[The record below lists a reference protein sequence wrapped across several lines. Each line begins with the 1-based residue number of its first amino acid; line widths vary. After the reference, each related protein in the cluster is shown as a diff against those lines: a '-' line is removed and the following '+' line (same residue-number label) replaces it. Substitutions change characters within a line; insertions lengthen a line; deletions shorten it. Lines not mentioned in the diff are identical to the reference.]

1 MGGDTASGIYNDI
14 WYSSDGT
21 SWTQAT
27 AGAQWKGRSYHV
39 SSVYNNKMW
48 AMGGCT
54 TNCGLSNIQND
65 VWYSSNGTTWTKVTT
80 AGQWGK
86 RYGHTLPVYG
96 NRIWVIGG
104 GGVVEYNDVWYTEAP
119 NDSETVNV
127 NAVVSAYIVL
137 SVSTTSTYLMP
148 NLVDSSGNTSIGSS
162 TVSTTVS
169 TNDSAGY
176 TLSLQGTY
184 GGVSSTPN
192 LILNVASSTGS
203 STITAGVDG
212 YGANATSSVATIKA
226 TSTYNYWDED
236 YVLDIVGTISSTT
249 NNLISEESTAG
260 ANRVTRIKIYAAA
273 DSLQP
278 SGTYKDYII
287 LTALGKT

>member
-1 MGGDTASGIYNDI
+1 MPEIIKKHGNTAFTAGLAIVLLIGTIVVISGTMSSPMSTEASATAS
-14 WYSSDGT
+14 T
-21 SWTQAT
+21 S
-27 AGAQWKGRSYHV
+27 
-39 SSVYNNKMW
+39 
-48 AMGGCT
+48 
-54 TNCGLSNIQND
+54 
-65 VWYSSNGTTWTKVTT
+65 VT
-80 AGQWGK
+80 
-86 RYGHTLPVYG
+86 
-96 NRIWVIGG
+96 
-104 GGVVEYNDVWYTEAP
+104 
-119 NDSETVNV
+119 V
-127 NAVVSAYIVL
+127 NAVVSAYITL
-137 SVSTTSTYLMP
+137 AVSTTSTYLMP
-148 NLVDSSGNTSIGSS
+148 NLVNSSGNTFIGSS

-249 NNLISEESTAG
+249 NNLISEESAAG

-278 SGTYKDYII
+278 SGTYQDYII